1 MLQLQQRFFKQ
12 QKWVYLRIY
21 SKIPWLP
28 EKRMDDLKDF
38 FVGSL
43 NLPQVQEF
51 DPDVVAGAMA
61 RKGTPWMM

>member
-1 MLQLQQRFFKQ
+1 
-12 QKWVYLRIY
+12 
-21 SKIPWLP
+21 
-28 EKRMDDLKDF
+28 MDDLKDF